1 MDYFIIFITTA
12 AALIFHGWLIVRFRR
27 WADRDLA
34 LSHAGDDPAK
44 RAWMLQ
50 RLTEAKNEGIS
61 RRDLPRWLEQE
72 AQRYPAG

>member
-12 AALIFHGWLIVRFRR
+12 AGLIFHGWLIARVRR

-50 RLTEAKNEGIS
+50 RLAQARSEGIR
-61 RRDLPRWLEQE
+61 RRDLPRWLEHE
-72 AQRYPAG
+72 AGRYLAD